1 MTTPSRQK
9 FELAVLT
16 ASVGA
21 AATCAI
27 VYQLAI
33 GTVSTY
39 LAGNS
44 TFQYSLTI
52 GLFMS
57 AYGIGSFA
65 STRVENRLL
74 DWFIWTEVLLGFL
87 GGISSLT
94 LFLLY
99 GGTEF
104 FDVGRVGLILG
115 IGSLIGLEIPLL
127 IRLSEGTRNNLRVS
141 VGAMMGFDYIGA
153 LVGGLAFPFIFLPLW
168 GLLGAPAW
176 IGLLNVA
183 IAGAGLSV
191 FWKQIHSRR
200 VLAAACLITA
210 SVLGL
215 SAFQTHEIERIVESN
230 LYEDPVVYLEQTP
243 YQRMVM
249 TRKALDTRLFLDGS
263 LQFSSADEYRYH
275 EMLVHPAATRLA
287 KISKVLVLGGGDG
300 LALRE
305 LEKYKEIEQI
315 VLVDLDPAMVR
326 LGRTDPT
333 LRKLN
338 ADSFANPVVKVI
350 HDDAFEFVENTQMGP
365 FDLVIVDLP
374 DPHHESLA
382 KLYSVTFYQGLMRVV
397 AKGGLVAAQLGSPFF
412 ANRTYWSSISSLE
425 TAGWQVRPYFVD
437 VPSFGIW
444 GFGLASLQ
452 ESPEAPLRSFTGRYY
467 ETAFD
472 ASSFRFPADLK
483 ARQPVE
489 PNTLVRPVIVSYFR
503 DDWRGWN

>member
-1 MTTPSRQK
+1 MTTPARQK

-99 GGTEF
+99 GGTEYF
-104 FDVGRVGLILG
+104 EVGRIGLILG

-127 IRLSEGTRNNLRVS
+127 IRLSEASRNNLRVS

-153 LVGGLAFPFIFLPLW
+153 LVGGLAFPFVLLPLW

-176 IGLLNVA
+176 MGLLNVA
-183 IAGAGLSV
+183 IAAAGLFV
-191 FWKQIHSRR
+191 FWRQIHSRR
-200 VLAAACLITA
+200 VLAGACFLTVAVVGLAAL
-210 SVLGL
+210 
-215 SAFQTHEIERIVESN
+215 QTQKIEQIVESN

-249 TRKALDTRLFLDGS
+249 TRKANDTRLYLDGS

-275 EMLVHPAATRLA
+275 EMLVHPAATRLS

-305 LEKYKEIEQI
+305 LAKYPGIQQV

-326 LGRTDPT
+326 LGQTDPI
-333 LRKLN
+333 LRELN
-338 ADSFANPVVKVI
+338 ADAFANPALTVI
-350 HDDAFEFVENTQMGP
+350 HDDAFEFVENTRMGP
-365 FDLVIVDLP
+365 FDLVIIDLP

-382 KLYSVTFYQGLMRVV
+382 KLYSVTFYQALLHIVTED
-397 AKGGLVAAQLGSPFF
+397 GLVAAQLGSPFF

-425 TAGWQVRPYFVD
+425 AAGWQVRPYYVE

-444 GFGLASLQ
+444 GFGLASRK
-452 ESPEAPLRSFTGRYY
+452 ESPEVPVRSFVGRYY
-467 ETAFD
+467 ETEFD
-472 ASSFRFPADLK
+472 SNNFRFPADLK
-483 ARQPVE
+483 ARQPVQ